1 MAADAKSHHDG
12 LAMLANGLYAIVDV
26 DLTLRAGY
34 DVLSFSDAVLAAR
47 PAVLQLRA
55 KTLGAR
61 DHLGLLREIVPRAE
75 SRGVPLYANDRPDL
89 AILAGCT
96 GVHVGQSDVSVA
108 DLRQLSTS
116 LRVGLSTANSVQ
128 LLEALSAKPDY
139 IAVGP
144 VFATGSKLDAEPA
157 VGMDFLAYAAQL
169 TQDAGIPLVAIG
181 GIGLGCAAA
190 VARFGALG
198 SAISALI
205 APEQRLDRVTA
216 LTRELHE
223 ALGGK

>member
-1 MAADAKSHHDG
+1 MAADADTHHDG

-55 KTLGAR
+55 KTLGVR
-61 DHLGLLREIVPRAE
+61 DHLGLLRRIVPRAE
-75 SRGVPLYANDRPDL
+75 SQGVPFYANDRPDL
-89 AILAGCT
+89 AMLAGCA

-108 DLRQLSTS
+108 DVRQLSAS

-169 TQDAGIPLVAIG
+169 TQDANIPLVAIG
-181 GIGLGCAAA
+181 GIGLGCAAE
-190 VARFGALG
+190 VARLGALG
-198 SAISALI
+198 CAISALI

-216 LTRELHE
+216 LTRALHE